1 MRDSGRIELVALKHG
16 GSLRTVIVTDEGDS
30 VWLYL
35 THPDEL
41 RIAAD
46 CWLLNRAAALPGDV
60 LRSRFEEYR
69 RQALPPPAPAE
80 AVGPDSL
87 RTGKLEASDVAV
99 TWSHGGEAVA
109 VWVDGQAV
117 GFIGPG
123 ERRGHSRHLRA
134 PGPWGEHWDETAFRR
149 LLLSADG

>member
-1 MRDSGRIELVALKHG
+1 MSRELVALKHDR
-16 GSLRTVIVTDEGDS
+16 SLRTAIVTDEGDS

-46 CWLLNRAAALPGDV
+46 CWLLNRAAALPSDV

-69 RQALPPPAPAE
+69 SQALPPPAPAE

-87 RTGKLEASDVAV
+87 RTGVLEAADVTVA
-99 TWSHGGEAVA
+99 WSRAGEAVA
-109 VWVDGQAV
+109 VWVDEQPV
-117 GFIGPG
+117 GYISPG
-123 ERRGHSRHLRA
+123 ARRGHSRHLA
-134 PGPWGEHWDETAFRR
+134 AAGPWGEHWDEAEFRR
-149 LLLSADG
+149 LFLSADG